1 MAYQASSPWHTTKY
15 SADGER
21 LSHFRIRAVPASPD
35 DPPYVIEPQYNHRPE
50 LLAHDIYGSSKFW
63 WIFAQRNMDVIE
75 DPIYDFEVGVEIF
88 LPKPADVKSV
98 LG

>member
-35 DPPYVIEPQYNHRPE
+35 DPPYVIEPQYNHRPD
-50 LLAHDIYGSSKFW
+50 LLAHDIYGSSK
-63 WIFAQRNMDVIE
+63 ILVDLCSTQ
-75 DPIYDFEVGVEIF
+75 YGCY
-88 LPKPADVKSV
+88 
-98 LG
+98 

>member
-21 LSHFRIRAVPASPD
+21 LSHFRIRAVPAGPD
-35 DPPYVIEPQYNHRPE
+35 DPPYVIEPQYNHRPD